1 MIPILMVASEAAPLA
16 KVGGLADVVGALS
29 AALQEL
35 GHEVAVVLPRYRG
48 IALDGAQ
55 RVYGNLDIWFG
66 PACYRVNVF
75 LREERSRYLLVDCP
89 ELYDRPGIYGP
100 PGGDYADNHVRFA
113 VLARAAFALARHVF
127 RPRIFH
133 CHDWQASLVPIYL
146 RTILR
151 YEPTFIPTR
160 TVLTIHNLGYQ
171 GIYPASALP
180 EIGLNE
186 EAASG
191 AGMEFHGRWNL
202 LKGAISS
209 SDRITVVSPTYA
221 REIQTPELGFG
232 LDDLLRHRSDVLT
245 GILNGAD
252 YSEWNPETD
261 PYIAAHYSAEDL
273 SGKAACKRDL
283 LAEFGLPQEPERPL
297 IGMVSRLDYQKGLDL
312 VREAAGEL
320 MSEDLALVILGTG
333 SAEYEQF
340 LRELAAA
347 HPDRVGVRIG
357 FDNRLAHKI
366 EAGADIFL
374 MPSRYEPCGLNQ
386 IYSLRYGTVP
396 VVRATGGLED
406 TVDESTGFKFR
417 DYSAA
422 AMMEAVR
429 AALAAWRD
437 RPRWEALMRAGMARD
452 FSWKASAI
460 RYSELFREL
469 AA

>member
-1 MIPILMVASEAAPLA
+1 MVPILMVASEAAPLA
-16 KVGGLADVVGALS
+16 KVGGLADVVSALS
-29 AALQEL
+29 AALCEL

-48 IALDGAQ
+48 ITLDGAQ
-55 RVYGNLDIWFG
+55 RVYGDLDLWFG
-66 PACYRVNVF
+66 PACYRANVY
-75 LREERSRYLLVDCP
+75 LREDRSRYLLVDCP
-89 ELYDRPGIYGP
+89 PLYDRRGIYGP
-100 PGGDYADNHVRFA
+100 PGGDYPDNHVRFA
-113 VLARAAFALARHVF
+113 VLARAALALARHVF

-151 YEPTFIPTR
+151 YEPTFIATR

-171 GIYPASALP
+171 GIYPASALA
-180 EIGLNE
+180 EMGLNE
-186 EAASG
+186 EAANQ
-191 AGMEFHGRWNL
+191 AGMQHHGSFSL
-202 LKGAISS
+202 LKGAISCC
-209 SDRITVVSPTYA
+209 DRITVVSPTYA

-320 MSEDLALVILGTG
+320 MSEDLALVVLGTG
-333 SAEYEQF
+333 SAEYERF
-340 LRELAAA
+340 LQDLAAS

-406 TVDESTGFKFR
+406 TVDETTGFKFR

-437 RPRWEALMRAGMARD
+437 RPRWEALMRAGMAKD
-452 FSWKASAI
+452 FSWKASAA

>member
-1 MIPILMVASEAAPLA
+1 MIPVLMVASEAAPLA

-29 AALQEL
+29 AALREL
-35 GHEVAVVLPRYRG
+35 GHEVAVVMPRYRG

-55 RVYGNLDIWFG
+55 RVYGNLDLWFG
-66 PACYRVNVF
+66 PACYRVNVY
-75 LREERSRYLLVDCP
+75 LREERARYLLVDCP

-100 PGGDYADNHVRFA
+100 PGRDYEDNHVRYA

-151 YEPTFIPTR
+151 YEPTFIAAR

-171 GIYPASALP
+171 GIYPPSALP
-180 EIGLNE
+180 EMGLNE
-186 EAASG
+186 QAASE
-191 AGMEFHGRWNL
+191 AGMEFFGRYNL

-232 LDDLLRHRSDVLT
+232 LDDLLRQRSHAIT

-261 PYIAAHYSAEDL
+261 PYIAAHYSRDDL

-283 LAEFGLPQEPERPL
+283 LDEFGLPAQPERPL
-297 IGMVSRLDYQKGLDL
+297 IGMVSRLDSQKGFDL
-312 VREAAGEL
+312 LREAAGEL
-320 MSEDLALVILGTG
+320 IAEDLTLVVLGTG
-333 SAEYEQF
+333 NQEYEGF
-340 LRELAAA
+340 LRELVAAR
-347 HPDRVGVRIG
+347 PDRVGLRIG
-357 FDNRLAHKI
+357 FDIRLAHKI
-366 EAGADIFL
+366 VAGADIFL

-386 IYSLRYGTVP
+386 LYSLRYGTVP
-396 VVRATGGLED
+396 VVRSTGGLED

-417 DYSAA
+417 EYSAW

-437 RPRWEALMRAGMARD
+437 RPRWEALMRAGMAKD
-452 FSWKASAI
+452 FSWKISAA

>member
-1 MIPILMVASEAAPLA
+1 MVASEAAPLA

-48 IALDGAQ
+48 IPLDGAQ
-55 RVYGNLDIWFG
+55 RVYGNLEVWFG
-66 PACYRVNVF
+66 PACYRANVY
-75 LREERSRYLLVDCP
+75 LREDRSRYLLVDCP
-89 ELYDRPGIYGP
+89 ALYDRPGIYGP
-100 PGGDYADNHVRFA
+100 PGGDHPDNHVRFA
-113 VLARAAFALARHVF
+113 LLARAAIALARHVF
-127 RPRIFH
+127 RPRIIH
-133 CHDWQASLVPIYL
+133 CHDWQASLVPVYL

-151 YEPTFIPTR
+151 YDPTFIATR

-171 GIYPASALP
+171 GIFPTSALA
-180 EIGLNE
+180 EIGLDP
-186 EAASG
+186 EAAVT
-191 AGMEFHGRWNL
+191 AGMSFDGRINFL
-202 LKGAISS
+202 RGAICL

-232 LDDLLRHRSDVLT
+232 LDQLLRERSDVLR

-273 SGKAACKRDL
+273 SGKAVCKQDL
-283 LAEFGLPQEPERPL
+283 LAEFSLPQQSERPV
-297 IGMVSRLDYQKGLDL
+297 IGMVSRLDWQKGFDL

-320 MSEDLALVILGTG
+320 MAEDLALVVLGTG
-333 SAEYEQF
+333 SPEYERF

-417 DYSAA
+417 DYNAR
-422 AMMEAVR
+422 AMMEALR

-437 RPRWEALMRAGMARD
+437 RPRWEALMRAGMKKD
-452 FSWKASAI
+452 FSWRASAA

-469 AA
+469 AGY